1 MINWYEVSF
10 NGVAYISAASAKQ
23 AQDYFNYIIEQAK
36 DDIFQD
42 CFEDTNINIS
52 STKTVSE
59 DLI

>member
-1 MINWYEVSF
+1 MLFRS
-10 NGVAYISAASAKQ
+10 GVGYISAASAKQ

-59 DLI
+59 NLI